1 MLYVGGPGL
10 EDYEATIG
18 NVRLASLTHGH
29 GDQVSTPCPPTA
41 PCRTGRLGTPNCW
54 KDTGWYILGAVASPL
69 GFAPRLRPSAS
80 PLGFAPRLRPS
91 ASPLG
96 FAPRLRP
103 SASPLGFAPRLRPS
117 ASPLGFAPRL
127 RPSASPLGFAPRLRP
142 SASPLGFAPRL
153 RPLAHS
159 VNSSLLRWLGRPGGP
174 SRSQWPPGPPVV
186 RCWVDWVLLRVGDSR
201 LARSPGP
208 HRR

>member
-127 RPSASPLGFAPRLRP
+127 RP
-142 SASPLGFAPRL
+142 
-153 RPLAHS
+153 LAHS